1 VARDEAVRHAGS
13 GGWPHN
19 RFWAVGTGSQG
30 SQSTH
35 KTTSLLDVVTFIR
48 GDRWATVHGVT
59 KSWTRLSMLAC
70 VHTHVGACA
79 RTHTHTHTHS
89 FWQGISLANF
99 TQLSGSNSS
108 LLQNHKTHEP
118 IKLV

>member
-1 VARDEAVRHAGS
+1 MGYSPWGHKKLDEIEHACMCAHACGGMRARAR
-13 GGWPHN
+13 
-19 RFWAVGTGSQG
+19 
-30 SQSTH
+30 
-35 KTTSLLDVVTFIR
+35 
-48 GDRWATVHGVT
+48 
-59 KSWTRLSMLAC
+59 
-70 VHTHVGACA
+70 A

-89 FWQGISLANF
+89 FWQGISLTNF